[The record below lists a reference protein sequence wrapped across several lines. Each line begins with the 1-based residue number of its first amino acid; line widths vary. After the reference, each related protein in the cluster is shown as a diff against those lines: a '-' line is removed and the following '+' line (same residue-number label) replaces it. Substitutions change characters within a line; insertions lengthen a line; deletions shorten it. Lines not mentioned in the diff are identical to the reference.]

1 MASLGDNIT
10 ALAVRG
16 SFDDCQRL
24 VKQAFADD
32 DLRKHVWLTPA
43 NSINLGRLLPQ
54 VSYYFVLAGLA
65 HERQPLIVSVPSGN
79 FGNLTAGLMA
89 RRIGLPVRRWV
100 AATNVNDVVPTYLR
114 SGQYRPRASVR
125 TVANAMDV
133 GDPSNF
139 ERIRSMYAGDLE
151 ALRLDLSG
159 AAFDDERVIAEIGE
173 VYRRHDYLL
182 DPHGAI
188 AWLGLTDAL
197 ANDPDATGVF
207 LATAHPA
214 KFREVVEPAIRT
226 SLPLPSMLAGGDCPS
241 SSPDVHG
248 CRVQRP
254 RGVAARMTGPPA
266 ETFRPVA
273 RELPPREA
281 IPASYRWDLSAIC
294 RDWDDWSRSY
304 DELERGIEAFAALK
318 GTLAS
323 GAEALMAAFRAMDAT
338 GALSYRVWYFA
349 SLHYDQDQRDN
360 DANAR
365 RPQVQILFARLQ
377 QAGAW
382 FNPELLSIPRDEV
395 RRWLDTSSALAVY
408 RFAIESLFHEQEHVL
423 DERGER
429 LMSFASR
436 YDSAPHDSYAALTT
450 ADMQSPSIALA
461 SGERVTLTY
470 GQYRALLET
479 NRRQE
484 DREAAYRAFNGAY
497 AQHQNTYAAL
507 YNAVLQRDWFH
518 ARARGYASTLE
529 AALHGNSIPTSVV
542 DNLISVTKAGVEP
555 LRRYHQLRRRVLGLD
570 TYRLFDVFVPLVD
583 HRAHYRYDEVG
594 RWIVDSVAPLGRAYQ
609 EDVETALAGGW
620 IDVFENKG
628 KRSGAYSA
636 PVYGSHPFMLLN
648 YNETLDAVFTLA
660 HEMGHS
666 MHTVLSHQAQPFVY
680 AGYTI
685 FVAEVPSTLSEALFL
700 DLMLDRA
707 TNRDERIV
715 LLQHAIDSIA
725 STFYAQV
732 LFADFELAGAS
743 SRRARSAGDS
753 RGAEH
758 DLRDAAA
765 RVLRRCSR
773 RRRTVSGHVG
783 AHPAFFSA
791 RRTTSTNTRPALP
804 QRRC

>member
-1 MASLGDNIT
+1 
-10 ALAVRG
+10 
-16 SFDDCQRL
+16 
-24 VKQAFADD
+24 
-32 DLRKHVWLTPA
+32 
-43 NSINLGRLLPQ
+43 
-54 VSYYFVLAGLA
+54 
-65 HERQPLIVSVPSGN
+65 
-79 FGNLTAGLMA
+79 
-89 RRIGLPVRRWV
+89 
-100 AATNVNDVVPTYLR
+100 
-114 SGQYRPRASVR
+114 
-125 TVANAMDV
+125 
-133 GDPSNF
+133 
-139 ERIRSMYAGDLE
+139 
-151 ALRLDLSG
+151 
-159 AAFDDERVIAEIGE
+159 
-173 VYRRHDYLL
+173 
-182 DPHGAI
+182 
-188 AWLGLTDAL
+188 
-197 ANDPDATGVF
+197 
-207 LATAHPA
+207 
-214 KFREVVEPAIRT
+214 
-226 SLPLPSMLAGGDCPS
+226 
-241 SSPDVHG
+241 
-248 CRVQRP
+248 
-254 RGVAARMTGPPA
+254 MTGPPA

-365 RPQVQILFARLQ
+365 RQRVQILFALLQ

-732 LFADFELAGAS
+732 LFADFELQAHRLVEHDQPVTAEALNTIYATLLHEYYGDVLDDEEL
-743 SRRARSAGDS
+743 SRVTWARIPHFFSTPYYVYQYATCFATTAVLMRGLRSPDPATRENGVERYLALLSAGGSDYPMNLLARAGVDLS
-753 RGAEH
+753 QPAAVQSVSEQLDRLVTQLEDELGRG
-758 DLRDAAA
+758 
-765 RVLRRCSR
+765 
-773 RRRTVSGHVG
+773 
-783 AHPAFFSA
+783 
-791 RRTTSTNTRPALP
+791 
-804 QRRC
+804 